1 MPSESQHPALVPFL
15 PFLVV
20 GILHLAGQLAH
31 LDWLATATK
40 PFIVLSLAAA
50 LIWSVRGRT
59 SRAVVVALAA
69 LLLAWIGDLALIP
82 EGEGWFLAG
91 LGFFLFAHVAYIM
104 LFLRFLG
111 RGRLRWSAAAYVLWF
126 IALVIV
132 LAPHLGGMLAPVV
145 VYGAVIATM
154 AITATRCTPAVMI
167 GATLFLLSDSLLALN
182 RFLPDAGIRESG
194 FLIMLS
200 YIAAQGLIILGVVRR
215 APRHPATL
223 APPAPARAPA
233 GD

>member
-1 MPSESQHPALVPFL
+1 MPSESPRPAVVPFL

-31 LDWLATATK
+31 LDWLTTGTK
-40 PFIVLSLAAA
+40 PFIVLSLAVA
-50 LIWSVRGRT
+50 LVWSVRGRI
-59 SRAVVVALAA
+59 SRTVVVALTA

-82 EGEGWFLAG
+82 EGGGWFLVG
-91 LGFFLFAHVAYIM
+91 LGFFLLAHVAYIV

-111 RGRLRWSAAAYVLWF
+111 RGRLRWSAAAYVLWY

-132 LAPHLGGMLAPVV
+132 LAPHLGGMMAPVV

-154 AITATRCTPAVMI
+154 AITATRCTPAVTI

-200 YIAAQGLIILGVVRR
+200 YIAAQGLIILGVRR
-215 APRHPATL
+215 NALRQPAVL
-223 APPAPARAPA
+223 AAAGRAV
-233 GD
+233 